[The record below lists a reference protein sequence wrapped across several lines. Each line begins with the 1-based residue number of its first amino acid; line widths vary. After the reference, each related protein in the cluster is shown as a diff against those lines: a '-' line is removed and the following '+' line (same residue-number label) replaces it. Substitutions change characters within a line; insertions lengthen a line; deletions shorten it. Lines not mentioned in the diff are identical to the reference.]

1 MASKSQIAVILSRL
15 KQFENPDPTKEQYPT
30 DSEIA
35 AEVLWNAFM
44 SDEIEGRIIA
54 DLGCGTGFLGIGALL
69 LGAKK
74 VYFVEKDKKVIKI
87 LKENLSDF
95 DFGNYEIINK
105 DVIDFNEKVDV
116 VLQNPPFGIQKEHAD
131 KVFLEKA
138 FLIAEI
144 VYSFHKIESED
155 FIRKLS
161 EAYGFE
167 IKNRFIFDFPLKKT
181 MDFHRK
187 KLEKIKVG
195 CWKFVKNPS

>member
-1 MASKSQIAVILSRL
+1 MASKSQIAVLLSKLR
-15 KQFENPDPTKEQYPT
+15 QFENPSALEEQYPT

-44 SDEIEGRIIA
+44 SGEIEDRIIA
-54 DLGCGTGFLGIGALL
+54 DLGCGTGTLGIGALL

-74 VYFVEKDKKVIKI
+74 VYFVEKDKRVIEI
-87 LKENLSDF
+87 LKENLNDF

-105 DVIDFNEKVDV
+105 DVIDFSENVDL
-116 VLQNPPFGIQKEHAD
+116 VLQNPPFGVQKEHAD
-131 KVFLEKA
+131 KTFLEKA
-138 FLIAEI
+138 FMISKI
-144 VYSFHKIESED
+144 VYSFHKIESDD

-167 IKNRFIFDFPLKKT
+167 IKNQFIFDFPLKKT

-187 KLEKIKVG
+187 KLERIKVG
-195 CWKFVKNPS
+195 CWKLVKINN